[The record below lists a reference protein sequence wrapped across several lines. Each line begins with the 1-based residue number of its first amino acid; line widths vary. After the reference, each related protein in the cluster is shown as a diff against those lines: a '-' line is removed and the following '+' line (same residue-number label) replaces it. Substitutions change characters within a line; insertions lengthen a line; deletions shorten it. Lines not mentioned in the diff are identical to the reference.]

1 MNSTV
6 YNSKN
11 KAILAI
17 LALILLIP
25 TALAV
30 YFASHKDTGAVTSGR
45 LEQISVASPYG
56 GTVVLTD
63 NDSFEVYAEA
73 IGYATSIEESFFNE
87 LSTETPYT
95 VTLTDKAGDL
105 VRTYSF
111 YMVNRDDGCTFAD
124 ADGKY
129 YRLSE
134 KSAAALLARSEFA
147 TVNAYAVVPNA
158 AISGIG
164 ENPIAL
170 AATGG
175 SWNYRTAD
183 GSFAVK
189 DIPDSGERT
198 TVKISLANIGT
209 LAFWSDK
216 APDTVT
222 VTVSENGQILHEGAY
237 ENLLNTNVMREND
250 TYYDLVIRAE
260 WNQTEETGYYG
271 AVTYAATL
279 LYDVAPTYSMTNDG
293 KINKGDFKVIKIR
306 NFNDGDTLSASCDDY
321 PFPAELN
328 VYRFAD
334 GNTYAFLPAEYVF
347 VPAAACN
354 LTLTLSDG
362 SSQTLRINLREGKE
376 PTAAKQDYMVSD
388 PNLQSV
394 FTEVGFTEL
403 ESTIAQKTASTNP
416 TPLWDGKFVYPDAD
430 NKGTVGKGM
439 AGYGTYRNVKSL
451 YQREYFHYGLDIA
464 MNEGDA
470 VYAANNGKV
479 VFAGN
484 LALTGNTVIIDHG
497 CSLFTY
503 YYHLSSLSVAEGDAV
518 SKSGVIGAAGS
529 TGFAVKAGTATFDAA
544 PQVHFAASLNG
555 KYINP
560 YYLWKYDISYPA

>member
-95 VTLTDKAGDL
+95 VTLTDADAL

-183 GSFAVK
+183 G
-189 DIPDSGERT
+189 
-198 TVKISLANIGT
+198 
-209 LAFWSDK
+209 
-216 APDTVT
+216 
-222 VTVSENGQILHEGAY
+222 
-237 ENLLNTNVMREND
+237 
-250 TYYDLVIRAE
+250 
-260 WNQTEETGYYG
+260 
-271 AVTYAATL
+271 
-279 LYDVAPTYSMTNDG
+279 
-293 KINKGDFKVIKIR
+293 
-306 NFNDGDTLSASCDDY
+306 
-321 PFPAELN
+321 
-328 VYRFAD
+328 
-334 GNTYAFLPAEYVF
+334 
-347 VPAAACN
+347 
-354 LTLTLSDG
+354 
-362 SSQTLRINLREGKE
+362 
-376 PTAAKQDYMVSD
+376 
-388 PNLQSV
+388 
-394 FTEVGFTEL
+394 
-403 ESTIAQKTASTNP
+403 
-416 TPLWDGKFVYPDAD
+416 
-430 NKGTVGKGM
+430 
-439 AGYGTYRNVKSL
+439 
-451 YQREYFHYGLDIA
+451 
-464 MNEGDA
+464 
-470 VYAANNGKV
+470 
-479 VFAGN
+479 
-484 LALTGNTVIIDHG
+484 
-497 CSLFTY
+497 
-503 YYHLSSLSVAEGDAV
+503 
-518 SKSGVIGAAGS
+518 
-529 TGFAVKAGTATFDAA
+529 
-544 PQVHFAASLNG
+544 
-555 KYINP
+555 
-560 YYLWKYDISYPA
+560 

>member
-11 KAILAI
+11 KVLLAI
-17 LALILLIP
+17 FALILLIP

-45 LEQISVASPYG
+45 LAQISVVSPYG
-56 GTVVLTD
+56 GTAVLTD
-63 NDSFEVYAEA
+63 DASFEVYAEA

-87 LSTETPYT
+87 LSTGAPYT
-95 VTLTDKAGDL
+95 VTLTETDRDG

-111 YMVNRDDGCTFAD
+111 YMVNADDACTFAD

-129 YRLSE
+129 YHLSE
-134 KSAAALLARSEFA
+134 KSAAALLARNEFA
-147 TVNAYAVVPNA
+147 TVNAYAIVPNA

-164 ENPIAL
+164 ETPIAL

-183 GSFAVK
+183 GSFAAK
-189 DIPDSGERT
+189 EIGDSGERT
-198 TVKISLANIGT
+198 TVKISLSNIGT

-260 WNQTEETGYYG
+260 WNQTEESGYYG

-306 NFNDGDTLSASCDDY
+306 NFNDGDSLQASCDYY

-347 VPAAACN
+347 VPAAPCN

-388 PNLQSV
+388 TNLQSV

-416 TPLWDGKFVYPDAD
+416 TPLWDGKFVYPDAA
-430 NKGTVGKGM
+430 NTGTVGKGM